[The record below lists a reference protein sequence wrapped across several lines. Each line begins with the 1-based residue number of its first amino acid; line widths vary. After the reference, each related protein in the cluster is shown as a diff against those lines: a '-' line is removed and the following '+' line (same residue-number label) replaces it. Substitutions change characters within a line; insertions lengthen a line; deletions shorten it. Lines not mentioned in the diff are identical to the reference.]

1 MKKDTLWKKEFVL
14 LAIAN
19 LFMSVAFYFII
30 PTLPIYIETILHEG
44 RSTIGFVLASYS
56 IAALLIRPFIGMA
69 LDRWGRKT
77 IYLGS
82 FLVFALLFNIYALTA
97 GVLFLVVL
105 RFMHGLTWGTI
116 STASST
122 VVVDI
127 IPPERRGEGI
137 GIFGLSTTVGMAV
150 GPALGL
156 LITHS
161 FSYSAMFIGGG
172 ALAISGFIL
181 SLFVKYPK
189 YVPPAVKSG
198 VSMKNLF
205 ERRSF
210 PASLSIFVIMLTYG
224 GLLSFVAI
232 YGKQIGIQNPGTFF
246 IIYALGLGISRFFAG
261 RIFDRTGPKTLSIA
275 GLLSLMAGF
284 LVLALEQNHWGFLT
298 AGLFMGMGVGIIF
311 PTFQALVNNMVP
323 PERRGAAN
331 STFFTA
337 VDLGIGLG
345 MIIMGILADAISISN
360 AFLVSFVV
368 IFVGLIITI
377 YHMVPHYERHKI
389 ASGTKEPA

>member
-1 MKKDTLWKKEFVL
+1 
-14 LAIAN
+14 
-19 LFMSVAFYFII
+19 
-30 PTLPIYIETILHEG
+30 
-44 RSTIGFVLASYS
+44 
-56 IAALLIRPFIGMA
+56 
-69 LDRWGRKT
+69 
-77 IYLGS
+77 
-82 FLVFALLFNIYALTA
+82 
-97 GVLFLVVL
+97 
-105 RFMHGLTWGTI
+105 
-116 STASST
+116 
-122 VVVDI
+122 
-127 IPPERRGEGI
+127 
-137 GIFGLSTTVGMAV
+137 MAV

-161 FSYSAMFIGGG
+161 FSYSAMFISGG

-189 YVPPAVKSG
+189 YIPPAVKPG
-198 VSMKNLF
+198 VNMKNLF

-232 YGKQIGIQNPGTFF
+232 YGKQIGVQNPGTFF

-261 RIFDRTGPKTLSIA
+261 RIFDRTGPKTLSIS
-275 GLLSLMAGF
+275 GLLSLIAGF
-284 LVLALEQNHWGFLT
+284 LFLALVQNYWGFLT
-298 AGLFMGMGVGIIF
+298 AGLLMGISVGIIF

-345 MIIMGILADAISISN
+345 MIIMGILADAITISN
-360 AFLVSFVV
+360 AFLVSAVV
-368 IFVGLIITI
+368 IFVGLIISV

-389 ASGTKEPA
+389 VSGSKE